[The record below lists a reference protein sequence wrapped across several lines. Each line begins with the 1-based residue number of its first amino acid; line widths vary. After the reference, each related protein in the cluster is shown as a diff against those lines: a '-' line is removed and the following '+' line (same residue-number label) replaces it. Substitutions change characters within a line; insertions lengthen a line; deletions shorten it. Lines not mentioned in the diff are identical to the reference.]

1 MHQDSMQ
8 CNSMKKV
15 SLDREHQKSII
26 LSSIVC
32 YRIAVTAL
40 LPLLFFFLVEDLP
53 IRLLH
58 PAQLDVCTDAV
69 ILQYLVKLRNT
80 NTLFY
85 SLIDGNVFFL
95 AICSCK
101 GRSFTNAYKIQILSA
116 FLCFCTLSNKQIV
129 PTKTADTMFCVS
141 NLSVVTTTLFCCIF
155 KGVLQRVVLQR
166 KSTTN
171 SIQFSSF
178 VLMWQ

>member
-1 MHQDSMQ
+1 MHQNSMQ

-58 PAQLDVCTDAV
+58 PAQLDVCTQAV

-80 NTLFY
+80 NTLF
-85 SLIDGNVFFL
+85 F
-95 AICSCK
+95 
-101 GRSFTNAYKIQILSA
+101 ILSLMEMCFFKQPA
-116 FLCFCTLSNKQIV
+116 HAKDGVSQMLIRFKSSLPFCASVHFLTNKQCLRKLLIR
-129 PTKTADTMFCVS
+129 C
-141 NLSVVTTTLFCCIF
+141 SVYLIC
-155 KGVLQRVVLQR
+155 L
-166 KSTTN
+166 
-171 SIQFSSF
+171 
-178 VLMWQ
+178 W